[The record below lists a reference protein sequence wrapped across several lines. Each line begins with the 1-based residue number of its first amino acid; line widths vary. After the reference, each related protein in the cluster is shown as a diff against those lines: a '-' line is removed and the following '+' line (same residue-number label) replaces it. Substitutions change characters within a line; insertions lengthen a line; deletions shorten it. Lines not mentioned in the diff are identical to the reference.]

1 MNEGCVLVQRVFR
14 SPYDKELPTQDTRFR
29 VVATLREGTVT
40 GSTKRSTPTREG
52 LEQRVDVLLEA
63 LPYIREFAGAT
74 IVIKYGGA
82 AMTTPELK
90 ASFAR
95 DVALLKLVG
104 MNPVVVH
111 GGGPDISR
119 YSDRL
124 GLTVKFVDGLRVT
137 DADTMELVK
146 MVLVG
151 KINTEIVSQ
160 LRVAGVQA
168 VGLSGEDAGL
178 ISARKAEHPDA
189 DLGFV
194 GDIDGFDTLVLERLS
209 DFVPVVASVGVD
221 AEGQSYNINADTVA
235 GALAGALKARR
246 VLFLTDVEGLL
257 ADVDDPSSLI
267 SECALPE
274 LHKLIDGGQ
283 VGSGMLPKLNAV
295 STALGGGVEA
305 AQIVDGRVPHALLM
319 ELFTEA
325 GVGTKITA

>member
-1 MNEGCVLVQRVFR
+1 M
-14 SPYDKELPTQDTRFR
+14 
-29 VVATLREGTVT
+29 
-40 GSTKRSTPTREG
+40 
-52 LEQRVDVLLEA
+52 LLEA

-90 ASFAR
+90 TSFAR

-124 GLTVKFVDGLRVT
+124 GLAVKFVDGLRVT

-151 KINTEIVSQ
+151 KINIEIVSQ

-194 GDIDGFDTLVLERLS
+194 GDIEAFDTHVLERLS

-221 AEGQSYNINADTVA
+221 ADGQSYNINADTVA
-235 GALAGALKARR
+235 GGLAVALKARR

-267 SECALPE
+267 SECDLPE
-274 LHKLIDGGQ
+274 LHHMINGGQ

-295 STALGGGVEA
+295 ATALGGGGVEA